1 SLPYKPEE
9 ELDYYIDQLGGLRAS
24 ADLNDVYIIKASGI
38 VVKESGY
45 DIRPGD
51 TIIAPPDLRPKEST
65 LKEYATFVDIIF
77 KTLTTLAV
85 LYSIGILEAPSA
97 IGMLAF

>member
-1 SLPYKPEE
+1 
-9 ELDYYIDQLGGLRAS
+9 S
-24 ADLNDVYIIKASGI
+24 ADLDDIYVIKASEI
-38 VVKESGY
+38 VIKDKNY
-45 DIRPGD
+45 DILPGD

-65 LKEYATFVDIIF
+65 LMEYATFVDIIF

>member
-1 SLPYKPEE
+1 M
-9 ELDYYIDQLGGLRAS
+9 DYYIDQLGGLRDS
-24 ADLNDVYIIKASGI
+24 ADLDDVYVIKASGI
-38 VVKESGY
+38 VIKDSNY
-45 DIRPGD
+45 AILSGD

>member
-1 SLPYKPEE
+1 MGP
-9 ELDYYIDQLGGLRAS
+9 
-24 ADLNDVYIIKASGI
+24 V
-38 VVKESGY
+38 
-45 DIRPGD
+45 
-51 TIIAPPDLRPKEST
+51 